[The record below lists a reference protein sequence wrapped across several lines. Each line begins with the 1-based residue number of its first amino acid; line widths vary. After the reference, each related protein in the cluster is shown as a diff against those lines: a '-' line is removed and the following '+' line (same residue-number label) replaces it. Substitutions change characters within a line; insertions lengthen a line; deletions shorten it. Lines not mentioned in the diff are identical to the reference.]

1 MSKIITKKDLDL
13 VVESTLKEAGL
24 VVETPTEEVK
34 NDIVQESV
42 NGLVEAV
49 NKSVINEELSK
60 DMETF
65 NRFINYRA

>member
-24 VVETPTEEVK
+24 VVKKPVKSSK

-42 NGLVEAV
+42 NGLVESM
-49 NKSVINEELSK
+49 NKTVINEGLSN

-65 NRFINYRA
+65 NRYINYKI